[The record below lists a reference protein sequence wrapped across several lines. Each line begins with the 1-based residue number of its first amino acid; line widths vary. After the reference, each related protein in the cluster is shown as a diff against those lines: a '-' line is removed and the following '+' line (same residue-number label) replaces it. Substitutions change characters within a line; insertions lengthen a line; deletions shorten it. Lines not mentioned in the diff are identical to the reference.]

1 MVCEKRDLRGKK
13 EIKTGFHP
21 IGEDIL
27 FTIKKWN
34 RLE

>member
-21 IGEDIL
+21 LAKIFGLNLRNGIS
-27 FTIKKWN
+27 W
-34 RLE
+34 